1 MPVIVD
7 WELGI
12 PRYETKLSAIAIFYH
27 SLSESDR
34 RRFDFRMNLD
44 HELFSNFTI
53 GLHYLYNFDSDP
65 LNAAGDKSSTT
76 TTVQVGYEF

>member
-1 MPVIVD
+1 
-7 WELGI
+7 
-12 PRYETKLSAIAIFYH
+12 
-27 SLSESDR
+27 
-34 RRFDFRMNLD
+34 MNLD